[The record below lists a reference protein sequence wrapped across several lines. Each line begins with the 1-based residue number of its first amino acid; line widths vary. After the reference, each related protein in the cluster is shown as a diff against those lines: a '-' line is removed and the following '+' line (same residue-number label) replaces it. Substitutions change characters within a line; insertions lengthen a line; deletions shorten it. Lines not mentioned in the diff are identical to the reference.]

1 MAKSAA
7 KADPGSLVSG
17 LASHLTELERS
28 VTKQAERFTALIE
41 IGAEISRA
49 RDVDGLL
56 ATVMERLTG
65 LLGAEAATLFMY
77 DERADQLWSRVLR
90 GTTLKEI
97 RFPPTLGIAGHVFKS
112 GKTLL
117 LGDAYSDIHFNPEI
131 DKRTGF
137 RTRSVIAT
145 PLKHLS
151 GRVQGVLQVLDRR
164 IDAFTSEDKALVE
177 GVASQVA
184 AVLDHVLMVEE
195 LKARSDE
202 LARRA
207 HELDVLF
214 EVERAISST
223 AEQGDVLDRILARAL
238 EVLGANAGSV
248 LLAEEE
254 RDSLIFR
261 SAHGEKSEA
270 LKSLRLKAGQGIA
283 GYVAASGEAV
293 RLHDADTSEHFDRAL
308 AKKLGYPVGSV
319 LCVPVH
325 AEGKT
330 LGALEL
336 LNKPGG
342 FTEGD
347 ERLAVVLAG
356 QVGRALA
363 VRQSREE
370 AERKARLAAIGQLMS
385 GVMHDLRTPMTVIA
399 GYAEMMTGEDDPETR
414 AEMSKAILLQLENV
428 SAMQKETLAFARG
441 ERTVFVR
448 KVYVHLFM
456 EELAE
461 QLEQEFS
468 GTRVEC
474 KVHTNYTGLARFDE
488 AKLRRAIFNLAR
500 NAIDAM
506 PEGGRFL
513 VAVDREGD
521 ELVFRAQ
528 DNGPGIPVEIAD
540 KLFESFVTSGKKH
553 GTGLGLAIVRKIA
566 QEHGGA
572 VSCKTKVGKGSTFEI
587 RIPAG
592 TPND

>member
-1 MAKSAA
+1 MAKHIA

-17 LASHLTELERS
+17 LALSLGELERS
-28 VTKQAERFTALIE
+28 VTKQAERFSALIE

-97 RFPPTLGIAGHVFKS
+97 RFPASLGIAGHVFKT

-117 LGDAYSDIHFNPEI
+117 LGDAYSDIHFNPDI
-131 DKRTGF
+131 DKKTGF
-137 RTRSVIAT
+137 RTRSMIAT

-151 GRVQGVLQVLDRR
+151 GTVQGVLQVLDRR
-164 IDAFTSEDKALVE
+164 IDVFNGEDRALVE

-184 AVLDHVLMVEE
+184 AVLDHVLLVEQ
-195 LKARSDE
+195 LKARGEE
-202 LARRA
+202 LGRRA

-214 EVERAISST
+214 EVEQSISS
-223 AEQGDVLDRILARAL
+223 ARAQDDVLDAILGRAMEL
-238 EVLGANAGSV
+238 TGANAGSV

-254 RDSLIFR
+254 RDSLFFR
-261 SAHGEKSEA
+261 TARGEKSEA
-270 LKSLRLKAGQGIA
+270 LKALRLKTGQGIA
-283 GYVAASGEAV
+283 GYVAASGEVV
-293 RLHDADTSEHFDRAL
+293 RLYDADTSEHFDRAL

-325 AEGKT
+325 ADGKT
-330 LGALEL
+330 RGALEL

-342 FTEGD
+342 FAEAD
-347 ERLAVVLAG
+347 ERVAVLLAG
-356 QVGRALA
+356 QIGRALA

-399 GYAEMMTGEDDPETR
+399 GYAEMMSAEDDPETR
-414 AEMSKAILLQLENV
+414 AEMSRAILTQLENV

-441 ERTVFVR
+441 ERSIFVR
-448 KVYVHLFM
+448 KVYVHVFM

-461 QLEQEFS
+461 QLAQEFA
-468 GTRVEC
+468 GTEIEL
-474 KVHTNYTGLARFDE
+474 KVQTGYTGLARFDE
-488 AKLRRAIFNLAR
+488 AKLKRALFNLAR

-506 PEGGRFL
+506 PSGGRFL
-513 VAVDREGD
+513 ISVDREGD

-528 DNGPGIPVEIAD
+528 DNGPGIPPEIAD
-540 KLFESFVTSGKKH
+540 RLFESFVTSGKKH

-566 QEHGGA
+566 QEHGGSVA
-572 VSCKTKVGKGSTFEI
+572 CKTKIGRGSTFEI
-587 RIPAG
+587 RLPAG